1 MRNKRVKLIAL
12 VVASMFAQGSAT
24 AADNFLWGGL
34 VDLGWRFSNIDGTE
48 RNGAYGTVGYPS
60 TIVPFT
66 GPRDEAKAQ
75 EYQDVDSGLIGVFDI
90 MGGNRTYYF
99 RAFGEELGRDDQ
111 FINVSGGAYGAW
123 KASIYNDRI
132 PHNLSWNALTP
143 LWNTGSTLL
152 TSPGGAYPPSRESG
166 AVDDV
171 QLRHPAQHA
180 RRRLRVLEQDAVVR
194 SRRLQ
199 RGRAE
204 RPAPQQRRARHG
216 LRQRPDPVRVAGRL
230 QDQER
235 VHRGRLQQQA
245 VGLQAVVPRQ
255 QVLQRE
261 RLDAVPELLHA
272 QRPRPAAAAARQ
284 RAQEVELQ
292 RVGQAVAVGL
302 DGAVPL
308 VAERAHQ
315 QPRHRVV
322 EPQADEQRLAA
333 DGRRQPGDRT
343 VRHRDR
349 AAAVD
354 VRRRAQDDD
363 GARFLEREPDGPA
376 RHARLLRLL
385 RRREQLDVG
394 VVPAGQPGQQLRH
407 PAGEQRDLLPDRGL
421 AGRPSRSTTRATRPA
436 STRPG
441 RSRRGRSS
449 SAGSTGRRS
458 SATSSRRRR
467 PTTTATGSSTATAAG
482 RRFPAASSTSTC
494 SAARTSIPASTTTA
508 SPTSSRRPSRTTS
521 RPTTC
526 RTSTRTW

>member
-48 RNGAYGTVGYPS
+48 RNGAYGTVGFPS

-75 EYQDVDSGLIGVFDI
+75 EYQDVDSGLIGVIDI

-99 RAFGEELGRDDQ
+99 RGFGEELRPRRPVHQCFRRRLRGVEGVDLQR
-111 FINVSGGAYGAW
+111 
-123 KASIYNDRI
+123 
-132 PHNLSWNALTP
+132 PHSAQPVVERADAAVEHGQHAALEPRRRLSAV
-143 LWNTGSTLL
+143 
-152 TSPGGAYPPSRESG
+152 AESG

-194 SRRLQ
+194 PRRLQ
-199 RGRAE
+199 RGRAD
-204 RPAPQQRRARHG
+204 RPAPQQRRARH
-216 LRQRPDPVRVAGRL
+216 RVEQRPDPVRGAGRL

-245 VGLQAVVPRQ
+245 VGLQARLPRQ
-255 QVLQRE
+255 QVLERE
-261 RLDAVPELLHA
+261 RRDAVHELLHA
-272 QRPRPAAAAARQ
+272 QRPRRAAAAARQ

-292 RVGQAVAVGL
+292 RVGQAIAVGL
-302 DGAVPL
+302 DAAVPL

-315 QPRHRVV
+315 QPRHRVG
-322 EPQADEQRLAA
+322 EPQADQQRLAA
-333 DGRRQPGDRT
+333 AGRRLPGDGA
-343 VRHRDR
+343 VRRRVR
-349 AAAVD
+349 ATAVD

-363 GARFLEREPDGPA
+363 GPRVLEREPDGPA

-385 RRREQLDVG
+385 RPAERVDQR
-394 VVPAGQPGQQLRH
+394 VVRGGQPGEQLRDA
-407 PAGEQRDLLPDRGL
+407 PGQQRDVLPDR
-421 AGRPSRSTTRATRPA
+421 RVCWPPRRSSTRRTRRA

-441 RSRRGRSS
+441 RSRRDRSS
-449 SAGSTGRRS
+449 SAASTGRRS
-458 SATSSRRRR
+458 SAISIRRRR
-467 PTTTATGSSTATAAG
+467 PTSTATGSSTATAAG
-482 RRFPAASSTSTC
+482 RRSPGASSTSTC
-494 SAARTSIPASTTTA
+494 SVARTSIPASTTTA
-508 SPTSSRRPSRTTS
+508 SPTSSRRPCPTTS